1 MKKMH
6 FYQLIQFTEVIVR
19 LSSGNQTVSED
30 AGSVKVCVELD
41 HSPLVPVSI
50 TLSTESGTALGKK

>member
-1 MKKMH
+1 M
-6 FYQLIQFTEVIVR
+6 R

-50 TLSTESGTALGKK
+50 TLSTESGTALGKKSSM